1 MSYQETIKQRIGK
14 NKGRMLTSLEKHQGN
29 IKRACRE
36 LGIYRSTFYRWFR
49 KDPIFSGEVVKLI
62 ECCKKY
68 HGNVYLQEL
77 ANSFEQEDTAIRAM
91 LEKM

>member
-36 LGIYRSTFYRWFR
+36 LGIYRSTFYRWLR
-49 KDPIFSGEVVKLI
+49 QDEVFAKEAIKLI
-62 ECCKKY
+62 ECSKKY
-68 HGNVYLQEL
+68 HGNAYLQEL
-77 ANSFEQEDTAIRAM
+77 AKSFEQEDEAIRAM